1 MGAIHSYPPGFPKG
15 NIPMKVSMLAS
26 ALTVSS
32 ALAAAAAIAAP
43 VTYNIDPAHTY
54 PSFEADHMG
63 GLSQWRGKFNASSGS
78 IVYDKEAKAGTVEVT
93 VDTTSLDFGN
103 DKLNEHAMK
112 DAAMFDV
119 AKYPTATYKG
129 KLAKFVN
136 GSPTEVDGE
145 LTMHG
150 VTKPVT
156 LKINSFLCK
165 PSPMTKKEVC
175 GADAVGTF
183 SRYDYGITYG
193 QNFGFKPE
201 VTLRIQ
207 VEAGIA
213 S

>member
-1 MGAIHSYPPGFPKG
+1 
-15 NIPMKVSMLAS
+15 MKVSNLAS
-26 ALTVSS
+26 ALCMSS
-32 ALAAAAAIAAP
+32 ALAAAAAVAAP

-54 PSFEADHMG
+54 PSFETDHMG
-63 GLSQWRGKFNASSGS
+63 GLSQWRGKFNASSGT
-78 IVYDKEAKAGTVEVT
+78 IVYDKDAKAGTVEVT

-112 DAAMFDV
+112 DPAMFEV

-136 GSPTEVDGE
+136 GSPTEVQGD
-145 LTMHG
+145 LTLHG

-156 LKINSFLCK
+156 LKIDSFLCK
-165 PSPMTKKEVC
+165 PHPMTKKEVC

-183 SRYDYGITYG
+183 SRYDFGITYG

-213 S
+213 G